1 MRKAIVGFMVA
12 GALLVVAGCGDD
24 SSTISKEEYDQ
35 RLEVACNKG
44 IQEREELTHV
54 LNREFEEK
62 LERDITRKI
71 QEENLRKLIAV
82 YQRTTEAIADIPL
95 PEGEAE
101 KTAEEYVRER
111 EDAAAKVEAAPI
123 AANNALFK
131 KSEELGEELESVTCG
146 F

>member
-1 MRKAIVGFMVA
+1 MVRKAIVGFMVA

-35 RLEVACNKG
+35 RLEVACNTG
-44 IQEREELTHV
+44 IREREELTHA

-62 LERDITRKI
+62 LERDITRKV
-71 QEENLRKLIAV
+71 QMENLRKLIAV

-95 PEGEAE
+95 PEGDE

-111 EDAAAKVEAAPI
+111 EDAAAKVEASPL
-123 AANNALFK
+123 AANNALFQ
-131 KSEELGEELESVTCG
+131 KSEELGKKLETVTCG